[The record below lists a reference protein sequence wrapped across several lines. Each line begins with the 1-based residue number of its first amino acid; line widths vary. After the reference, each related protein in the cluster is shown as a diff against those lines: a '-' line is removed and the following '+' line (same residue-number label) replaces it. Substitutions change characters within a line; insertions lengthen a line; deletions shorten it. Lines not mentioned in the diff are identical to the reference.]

1 MEKFLSIPVLDAH
14 GTNSQN
20 QLVGITGILDIV
32 QVTSQRVD
40 ITFVGG
46 KQVRLAY
53 PVVDPTLQGSQG
65 AYSAE
70 VQDAVVAALNSGW
83 THVVHQYNP
92 SGFIAGTP
100 VAGEP
105 GSAANTNPLDSIGWV

>member
-1 MEKFLSIPVLDAH
+1 MEKFLSIPVKDGF

-20 QLVGITGILDIV
+20 QLVSITGILEITQTSTT
-32 QVTSQRVD
+32 QVN
-40 ITFVGG
+40 IIYVGN

-53 PVVDPTLQGSQG
+53 PVADTTVKAGFG
-65 AYSAE
+65 VYSAE
-70 VQDAVVAALNSGW
+70 VQDAVAEALNSGW

-92 SGFIAGTP
+92 KGFIAGTP

-105 GSAANTNPLDSIGWV
+105 GSAANTNPLDSISFV

>member
-20 QLVGITGILDIV
+20 QLVGITGILDIT
-32 QVTSQRVD
+32 QETSTRVD
-40 ITFVGG
+40 ITFVGN
-46 KQVRLAY
+46 KQVRFTY
-53 PVVDPTLQGSQG
+53 PVADTTLAGKQG

-100 VAGEP
+100 VPEES
-105 GSAANTNPLDSIGWV
+105 GSAANTNPLSAIGWV